1 MQNSSSKNSYL
12 DALALTEINFLAP
25 FGTTRFVDGTNGSD
39 NNLGLT
45 WGDAYATIQA
55 AVTASS
61 AGDTVYV
68 AAKTISVGANDPNS
82 YAESIVIPAAKTSLS
97 LIGVSRGRTQMGL
110 PQIKPGGVT
119 TGISLLTI
127 RAGGCLI
134 KNIGFNGN
142 STAGAPINNGI
153 LLDDD
158 NSTKSA
164 SGTTIENCHF
174 KNCAGATVGDA
185 RTGGAIV
192 WSALGVGWQVLIRG
206 NRFYKNVCDVC
217 LLGTSTSVPQD
228 VIIEDNI
235 FSGQAAD
242 VDCNLWLKGGGSGMN
257 GVIIR
262 YNTFQQLPALSTGQV
277 KRYIDATGCVGMLV
291 GNDFGCLV
299 TDTGTTLTFLAD
311 GTAAKIPTTMHVV
324 RNFGQSNLTVEIGI
338 ISIGANS

>member
-1 MQNSSSKNSYL
+1 MSVTTSEQPYL
-12 DALALTEINFLAP
+12 ASQANYATQSLNYT
-25 FGTTRFVDGTNGSD
+25 FGKTIFVDGTNGAD
-39 NNLGLT
+39 TNNGSS
-45 WGDAYATIQA
+45 WSHAFATIQA
-55 AVTASS
+55 GVTAAS
-61 AGDTVYV
+61 AGDTVLV
-68 AAKTISVGANDPNS
+68 AAKTIAVGANDPNS
-82 YAESIVIPAAKTSLS
+82 YAESVIIPAATTSLS

-192 WSALGVGWQVLIRG
+192 WSALGVGWQVLIKG

-228 VIIEDNI
+228 VVIEDNI
-235 FSGQAAD
+235 FSGAAAD
-242 VDCNLWLKGGGSGMN
+242 VDCNLWLKGGGSGIN
-257 GVIIR
+257 GIAIR
-262 YNTFQQLPALSTGQV
+262 NNVFQQLPALSAGQV
-277 KRYIDATGCVGMLV
+277 KRYIVATGCVGIASGNVFACATNVSGTPKTFKV
-291 GNDFGCLV
+291 GGD
-299 TDTGTTLTFLAD
+299 
-311 GTAAKIPTTMHVV
+311 AAEIPTTLHFVG
-324 RNFGQSNLTVEIGI
+324 NFGQSVTAAEAYGAI
-338 ISIGANS
+338 ITIA

>member
-1 MQNSSSKNSYL
+1 MQNSSSKNAYL
-12 DALALTEINFLAP
+12 DALSLTEINFLAP

-55 AVTASS
+55 AITASS
-61 AGDTVYV
+61 AGDTVYIAAKTITAGATDPTSYAESLTIV
-68 AAKTISVGANDPNS
+68 AAKTN
-82 YAESIVIPAAKTSLS
+82 LS

-119 TGISLLTI
+119 TGISLLTV

-134 KNIGFNGN
+134 KNLGFNGN
-142 STAGAPINNGI
+142 STAGAPINNGV

-158 NSTKSA
+158 GSTMSA
-164 SGTTIENCHF
+164 CGTTIENCHF
-174 KNCAGATVGDA
+174 KNCAGATVGDG

-192 WSALGVGWQVLIRG
+192 WSAKGGAWQVLIKG

-235 FSGQAAD
+235 FSGAAAD
-242 VDCNLWLKGGGSGMN
+242 VDVNLWLKGGGSGMN
-257 GVIIR
+257 GVMIR
-262 YNTFQQLPALSTGQV
+262 NNVFQQFPALSAGQV
-277 KRYIDATGCVGMLV
+277 KLFIDATGCVGIAS
-291 GNDFGCLV
+291 GNVFGCATNV
-299 TDTGTTLTFLAD
+299 SGTPKTFKANGTGAI
-311 GTAAKIPTTMHVV
+311 IPTTLHFVG
-324 RNFGQSNLTVEIGI
+324 NFGQSITAAESAGGI
-338 ISIGANS
+338 ITIA